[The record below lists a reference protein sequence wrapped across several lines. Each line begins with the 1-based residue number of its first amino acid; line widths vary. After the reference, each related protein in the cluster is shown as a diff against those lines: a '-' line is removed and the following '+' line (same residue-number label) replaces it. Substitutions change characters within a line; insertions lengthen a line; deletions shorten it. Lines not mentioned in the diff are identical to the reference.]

1 VFAFLKKKKLDC
13 FLTADMH
20 SHLLAGIDDGVKT
33 WKESIEILRSLKEIG
48 IDKVITTPHIISD
61 YYPNTPEIIAQKLQE
76 LKYEIRKEG
85 IDIQIE
91 AAAEYLIDEGFIKLL
106 ENEDRLLTFG
116 NSYVLVET
124 PFLNKPLFLDEV
136 FFKMK
141 SLGYQPVLA
150 HPERYIYL
158 QEDYSLVQN
167 IIDSSV
173 LMQINM
179 GSLVGYYS
187 HQAKKLAEFLIN
199 HKNVHFLGSDIHNE
213 KHLEAFKKALSSKYF
228 EKCRQLFLYNNTL

>member
-1 VFAFLKKKKLDC
+1 
-13 FLTADMH
+13 MH

-33 WKESIEILRSLKEIG
+33 WKESIEILRSLKKIG

-76 LKYEIRKEG
+76 LKFEIKKEG

-106 ENEDRLLTFG
+106 ESEDRLLTFG

-124 PFLNKPLFLDEV
+124 PFINKPLFLEEV

-141 SLGYQPVLA
+141 SIGYQPVLA

-158 QEDYSLVQN
+158 QEDYSLIQN
-167 IIDSSV
+167 ILDSSV
-173 LMQINM
+173 LLQINM

-187 HQAKKLAEFLIN
+187 QGAKKLAEYLIN

>member
-1 VFAFLKKKKLDC
+1 
-13 FLTADMH
+13 MH

-33 WKESIEILRSLKEIG
+33 WKESIEILRSLKKIG

-76 LKYEIRKEG
+76 LKFEIKKEG

-106 ENEDRLLTFG
+106 ESEDRLLTFG

-124 PFLNKPLFLDEV
+124 PFINKPLFLDEV

-158 QEDYSLVQN
+158 QEDYSLIQN
-167 IIDSSV
+167 ILDSSV
-173 LMQINM
+173 LLQINM

-187 HQAKKLAEFLIN
+187 QGAKKLAEYLIN
-199 HKNVHFLGSDIHNE
+199 HKNVHFLGSDIHKE
-213 KHLEAFKKALSSKYF
+213 KHLEAFKKALASKYF